1 MRYSAFIRDGGQL
14 GTVGADELER
24 WYRFHLGCGNC
35 MRRSHPQRYVRKR
48 WNPGRSAP
56 DPRGRI
62 ASSCR
67 AHETLWLQLRGAHEL
82 VLPPLTNM
90 TAGAPLG
97 PFLLAEPLMDNL
109 SEFTSSLDGGWVQR
123 LMSQKGEVI
132 DKAARVLIKSLGGL
146 LVLQERLTEQWNAER
161 ALARPPEQEPGAPAP
176 RA

>member
-1 MRYSAFIRDGGQL
+1 
-14 GTVGADELER
+14 
-24 WYRFHLGCGNC
+24 
-35 MRRSHPQRYVRKR
+35 
-48 WNPGRSAP
+48 
-56 DPRGRI
+56 
-62 ASSCR
+62 
-67 AHETLWLQLRGAHEL
+67 
-82 VLPPLTNM
+82 M